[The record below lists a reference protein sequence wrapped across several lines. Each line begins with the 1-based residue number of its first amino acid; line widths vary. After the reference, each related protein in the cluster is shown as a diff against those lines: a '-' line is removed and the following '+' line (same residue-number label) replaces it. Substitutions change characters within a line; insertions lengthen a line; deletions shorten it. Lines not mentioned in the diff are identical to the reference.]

1 MDHEYLNTLTDREA
15 AALLPDYFNGSLSE
29 EDKRKIDE
37 WKSDSEEN
45 NRKFH
50 AMLEIIMD
58 FRALDSVSGIDVET
72 ALSHVNG
79 RISKKR
85 RSWLRHIERAAAI
98 LFIPLMAATI
108 LSITRTSTPSPT
120 YHQLKVGTG
129 MTGYVTLP
137 DSSTVILNSGSTL
150 RYPSEF
156 TDGSRTIEL
165 VGEAYFDVRKDS
177 DRKFS
182 VMLADGSSVN
192 VYGTRFNVD
201 AYPDDNAVIT
211 LAQGAVGYNY
221 TDNKGT
227 VREIRL
233 SPDQQ
238 VIKTAEGYVS
248 LINTEASK
256 AIGWKDNKI
265 ILENTSLNSI
275 LKSLEKRFDVDFVIQ
290 DREIE
295 ELTFS
300 GNTISINSLDYVL
313 ETLNIATGMN
323 WRYVN
328 SPTDERRTIELS
340 YPR

>member
-37 WKSDSEEN
+37 WRSGSEEN

-72 ALSHVNG
+72 ALRHVNG
-79 RISKKR
+79 RISNKS
-85 RSWLRHIERAAAI
+85 RSWLRHLERAAAI
-98 LFIPLMAATI
+98 LFIPLLAATI
-108 LSITRTSTPSPT
+108 LSTMRTSTPPPT

-129 MTGYVTLP
+129 MTGCVTLP

-211 LAQGAVGYNY
+211 LAQGAVGFNY
-221 TDNKGT
+221 TDDKGAA
-227 VREIRL
+227 REIRL

-238 VIKTAEGYVS
+238 VTKTADGYVS
-248 LINTEASK
+248 ITNTEASK
-256 AIGWKDNKI
+256 AIVWKENKI

-275 LKSLEKRFDVDFVIQ
+275 LKSLEKRFDVKFVIK

>member
-79 RISKKR
+79 RISNKR
-85 RSWLRHIERAAAI
+85 RSWLRHLERAAAI
-98 LFIPLMAATI
+98 LFIPLLAATI
-108 LSITRTSTPSPT
+108 LSTIADFNTPPT

-129 MTGYVTLP
+129 MTGCVTLP

-177 DRKFS
+177 DRKFR

-211 LAQGAVGYNY
+211 LAQGAVGFNY
-221 TDNKGT
+221 TDDKGAA
-227 VREIRL
+227 REIRL

-238 VIKTAEGYVS
+238 VTKTADGYVS
-248 LINTEASK
+248 ITNTEASK
-256 AIGWKDNKI
+256 AIVWKENKI
-265 ILENTSLNSI
+265 ILDNTPLNNI
-275 LKSLEKRFDVDFVIQ
+275 LKSLERRFDVEFVIK
-290 DREIE
+290 DHEIE

-323 WRYVN
+323 WRYVD
-328 SPTDERRTIELS
+328 SPEDERRTIELS
-340 YPR
+340 YSR